1 MLGVIK
7 VENLR
12 WHYRWFLNICHWLLR
27 NLITAPNTEI
37 RYSFFHSD
45 LSYMDPQLSYKSSSW
60 LSTVCICIYWCKY
73 IHVIKLI
80 IYIAQINIKIWSNV
94 LLILSIFWYFGRV
107 DDTSDLLRGL
117 EMKDFINLSLLVITL
132 TMSHPQPHPQ
142 PIKTC
147 YQIPVLFLYMCI
159 KQWLIKLLQLF
170 QLYTDKSY
178 LYLKHERAHLI
189 TSLPVLFMCLIA
201 VPYNMTL
208 VKYYLLFDP
217 GMFPFTSLIC
227 LPAKTLNK
235 ALPRKENPVPPE
247 FLNQNYVYLLNWNRI
262 SYTSV

>member
-1 MLGVIK
+1 MIK
-7 VENLR
+7 CIVNIE
-12 WHYRWFLNICHWLLR
+12 YFL
-27 NLITAPNTEI
+27 
-37 RYSFFHSD
+37 
-45 LSYMDPQLSYKSSSW
+45 
-60 LSTVCICIYWCKY
+60 
-73 IHVIKLI
+73 
-80 IYIAQINIKIWSNV
+80 
-94 LLILSIFWYFGRV
+94 IFWEGGWYFWPLKGFGNER
-107 DDTSDLLRGL
+107 
-117 EMKDFINLSLLVITL
+117 F
-132 TMSHPQPHPQ
+132 HQPVTACYNPYHVTPPTTPQ